1 MSTPKDAQNNAE
13 NGAEDASSA
22 ATGRPGPNKPALQ
35 QIDRLRGV
43 IDRLIGP
50 DGCPWDREQTPETLC
65 DYVVEEAFELVEAI
79 RSADAAEASEELGDV
94 LFLLLFIARLY
105 EDRGDFSLE
114 DSVACNA
121 AKMIRRHPHVFGD
134 LEISGQ
140 DELLRNWERIKRGE
154 KRDEDGGRKRVFE
167 SLPKGLPPLLRA
179 YRIHSKAARAGFTWD
194 EDAALEAQLAD
205 EWREWS
211 EAAESGDM
219 EAMAEEYG
227 DYLFTLV
234 ELGRRRGIK
243 ANAALD
249 LANRKFLERF
259 EAMENLVRAR
269 GRDVADCSL
278 GELNELWEQAKRR
291 G

>member
-1 MSTPKDAQNNAE
+1 MSTPKDARNNAE
-13 NGAEDASSA
+13 NGVEDASTA
-22 ATGRPGPNKPALQ
+22 NTGHPDPNKPALQ

-105 EDRGDFSLE
+105 EGRGDFSLE

-234 ELGRRRGIK
+234 ELGRRHGIK

-259 EAMENLVRAR
+259 EAMENQARAK

-278 GELNELWEQAKRR
+278 DELNKLWEQAKRK